1 MRSPAP
7 LRTAVRT
14 VLRTAVRAVV
24 VLAVLFGWS
33 AAAGSAVAADAVARA
48 RGQAAVEVRG
58 GDTLYS
64 AGARCTVGF
73 NARSGSTTYALVAG
87 RCAQGSSVWYA
98 DAALTVEAGVTAA
111 VSFPGNDY
119 ASIRYTNTAIVHPG
133 EVSLGAGGG
142 TRDITGAA
150 HPVVGQSV
158 CHVGRTSGYR
168 CGTVQ
173 AVNVTVNYGGG
184 AVSGLFR
191 SSACSEPGDAGGPA
205 FSGGTALGIIVGSS
219 GNCGAGGV
227 TYYQPVTE
235 WLSAYGLSL
244 Y

>member
-1 MRSPAP
+1 MRSERP

-14 VLRTAVRAVV
+14 VV
-24 VLAVLFGWS
+24 VLALLLGWS
-33 AAAGSAVAADAVARA
+33 AATGPAARA
-48 RGQAAVEVRG
+48 GERAGQQAAVAVRG

-64 AGARCTVGF
+64 TGGRCTVGF
-73 NARSGSTTYALVAG
+73 NARSGSAPYALVPG
-87 RCAQGSSVWYA
+87 RCAQGARTWYA
-98 DAALTVEAGVTAA
+98 DAALTVGVGVTAG

-119 ASIRYTNTAIVHPG
+119 ASVRYTDTAVAYPG
-133 EVSLGAGGG
+133 EVSLGAGAG
-142 TRDITGAA
+142 TRDITSAA
-150 HPVVGQSV
+150 NPVVGQSI
-158 CHVGRTSGYR
+158 CHVGRTTGHR

-184 AVSGLFR
+184 TVYGLFR
-191 SSACSEPGDAGGPA
+191 STICSEPGDTGGPA

-219 GNCGAGGV
+219 GNCSSGGF

-235 WLSAYGLSL
+235 WLSAYGLSV